1 MQLFYVEPS
10 VISKEL
16 VELPEES
23 SKHISAVLRMQAG
36 EEITLTNGK
45 GTLYNAVI
53 EDPHKK
59 RTRVRITFSKQHE
72 KPKQRLMMGVSLLKN
87 TSRFEWFLEKAT
99 EIGITDIIPVLSAR
113 TEKQQF
119 RKDRMQTIL
128 VSAMMQSN
136 QFWLPELTEPV
147 KFKDALSL
155 LSGVNF
161 KMIAHCEPGE
171 KPELQDILKDKSSR
185 SILIGPEG
193 DFTQEEIVL
202 ALDHGFK
209 PVTLGETRLRT
220 ETASIVAATLL
231 KNLGH
236 S

>member
-1 MQLFYVEPS
+1 MQLFYVDPS
-10 VISKEL
+10 VISGDL

-23 SKHISAVLRMQAG
+23 SRHISAVLRMQVG
-36 EEITLTNGK
+36 EELTLTNGK
-45 GTLYNAVI
+45 GTVYNAVI
-53 EDPHKK
+53 EDAHKK
-59 RTRVRITFSKQHE
+59 RTRVRITGSTQHE

-119 RKDRMQTIL
+119 RKDRMLTIL

-136 QFWLPELTEPV
+136 QFWLPELSEPV
-147 KFKDALSL
+147 KFKDALP
-155 LSGVNF
+155 LSSEADL

-171 KPELQDILKDKSSR
+171 KSELQEILKERKSR

-193 DFTQEEIVL
+193 DFTPEEISL
-202 ALDHGFK
+202 AIEQGFK
-209 PVTLGETRLRT
+209 PVSLGDTRLRT
-220 ETASIVAATLL
+220 ETACIVAATLL
-231 KNLGH
+231 KNL

>member
-10 VISKEL
+10 VISGEL

-23 SKHISAVLRMQAG
+23 SRHISSVLRMQVG

-45 GTLYNAVI
+45 GTVYNAVI
-53 EDPHKK
+53 DDAHKK
-59 RTRVRITFSKQHE
+59 RTRVRITGSTQHE
-72 KPKQRLMMGVSLLKN
+72 KPRQRLMMGVSLLKN

-99 EIGITDIIPVLSAR
+99 EIGVTDIVPLICSR

-136 QFWLPELTEPV
+136 QFWLPELYEPV
-147 KFKDALSL
+147 KFKDSLSL
-155 LSGVNF
+155 LSEVDF
-161 KMIAHCEPGE
+161 KMIAHCEAGD
-171 KPELQDILKDKSSR
+171 KQELQEILTEKNSR

-193 DFTQEEIVL
+193 DFTPEEIEL
-202 ALDHGFK
+202 ALGKGFR
-209 PVTLGETRLRT
+209 PVSLGDTRLRT
-220 ETASIVAATLL
+220 ETACIVAATLL

-236 S
+236 R